1 MDHYFFEHIDHD
13 ENLEN
18 ETENIKYLSLN
29 FTNVNESSFEKF
41 LNQISSHLNILAKN
55 VQHDKIENMIEKK
68 WRFAA
73 LVLDK
78 LFFILSTIF
87 VIIIF
92 VTLNLASSNFYGFS

>member
-1 MDHYFFEHIDHD
+1 MGHYFFKHIDRD

-41 LNQISSHLNILAKN
+41 LNQISSHLNILSKN

-78 LFFILSTIF
+78 LFFIFCSF
-87 VIIIF
+87 
-92 VTLNLASSNFYGFS
+92 SSR